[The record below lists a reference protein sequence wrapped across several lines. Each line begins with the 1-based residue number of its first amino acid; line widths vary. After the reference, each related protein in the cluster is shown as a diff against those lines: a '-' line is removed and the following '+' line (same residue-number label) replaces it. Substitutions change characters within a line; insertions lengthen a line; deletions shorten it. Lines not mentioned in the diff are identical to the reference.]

1 MTSPA
6 APPFDAA
13 LPALADDDAAPPA
26 LADDDAAPP
35 ALAADDALP
44 FDDATPRDA
53 ATPPHDDAML
63 RFDDDAPL
71 LSVPPGPPTNP
82 VDQTGAHEGAATGA
96 ALESAGQL
104 VLPMPELLL
113 RGETRRVPRQ
123 RQVFVNRHLRMADIE
138 WVGFDMDYTLAIYN
152 QPEMDQLQIQATLPK
167 MIERGYPAFLR
178 DAQYDINFPIRGLVI
193 DKKLGH
199 ILKMDRYKVV
209 QRGCHGLRELSREEL
224 DVLYERKRIRF
235 STERYHWIDVLYALS
250 EVAMYATIVDEMER
264 RGLQLDYAKLFRDV
278 RECID
283 EAHRDFTVLEAVA
296 SDYPRFVLRDPDL
309 ALTLHKWRS
318 AGKKLFLLTNS
329 RWEYTDRMMRYLLG
343 DSLPEYPSWRH
354 YFDAIGVAAS
364 KPAFF
369 QERRP
374 LVELEE
380 ASAAG
385 RSRVFEGGNWHDLEK
400 RLGTTGDRILY
411 VGDHIYGDILRS
423 KKESAWRTAMIIQ
436 EMTAEVLTLEANA
449 DSVARLA
456 SLEDRRQ
463 RAEDEF
469 RFWLQRYKD
478 LSRQLEA
485 RPNGPAPLS
494 RPQLGVEREGV
505 RQTVDR
511 LRSTLLSLGNE
522 IAALEK
528 ATDRRHHPFWGPLLK
543 EGYETSSF
551 GHQVEE
557 YACVYTSKVSNFLA
571 YSPRHEFRSP
581 RESMAH
587 EL

>member
-1 MTSPA
+1 MPSPASSSRLDAAPA
-6 APPFDAA
+6 APTPK
-13 LPALADDDAAPPA
+13 PPPA
-26 LADDDAAPP
+26 TAASPADAPTPPPP
-35 ALAADDALP
+35 AVAAAGE
-44 FDDATPRDA
+44 A
-53 ATPPHDDAML
+53 
-63 RFDDDAPL
+63 
-71 LSVPPGPPTNP
+71 V
-82 VDQTGAHEGAATGA
+82 
-96 ALESAGQL
+96 ESAGQL
-104 VLPMPELLL
+104 VLPLPDLLH

-123 RQVFVNRHLRMADIE
+123 RQVFVNRHLRMADVE

-167 MIERGYPAFLR
+167 MVARGYPAFLQ
-178 DAQYDINFPIRGLVI
+178 DCWYDINFPIRGLVI

-209 QRGCHGLRELSREEL
+209 QRACHGLRELGRDEL
-224 DVLYERKRIRF
+224 NAIYEHKRIRF
-235 STERYHWIDVLYALS
+235 TTERYHWIDVLYALS

-264 RGLQLDYAKLFRDV
+264 RGLPVDYAKLFRDV

-283 EAHRDFTVLEAVA
+283 EAHRDLTVLEAVA

-343 DSLPEYPSWRH
+343 GSLPEYPTWRH
-354 YFDAIGVAAS
+354 YFDAICVAAS
-364 KPAFF
+364 KPTFF

-374 LVELEE
+374 FAELEE
-380 ASAAG
+380 ATAAG
-385 RSRVFEGGNWHDLEK
+385 RSRVLEGGNLHELEK

-436 EMTAEVLTLEANA
+436 EMTAEVLALEANA
-449 DSVARLA
+449 EGAARLA
-456 SLEDRRQ
+456 ALEDRRQ

-485 RPNGPAPLS
+485 RANGPAQPLP
-494 RPQLGVEREGV
+494 RPLLGAEREGV

-511 LRSTLLSLGNE
+511 LRLALRSLDDE

-528 ATDRRHHPFWGPLLK
+528 AIDRRHHPFWGALLK

-581 RESMAH
+581 RERMAH

>member
-1 MTSPA
+1 MPSPASPPLGAAAPPPAAPSPAPPTTSPA
-6 APPFDAA
+6 E
-13 LPALADDDAAPPA
+13 
-26 LADDDAAPP
+26 
-35 ALAADDALP
+35 
-44 FDDATPRDA
+44 
-53 ATPPHDDAML
+53 ATPPP
-63 RFDDDAPL
+63 APIITGIAGGAE
-71 LSVPPGPPTNP
+71 PPDG
-82 VDQTGAHEGAATGA
+82 V
-96 ALESAGQL
+96 GQL
-104 VLPMPELLL
+104 VLPLPGLWH
-113 RGETRRVPRQ
+113 RGEARGVPRQ
-123 RQVFVNRHLRMADIE
+123 RQVFVNRHLRMADVE

-167 MIERGYPAFLR
+167 MVARGYPAFLR
-178 DAQYDINFPIRGLVI
+178 DCSYDINFPIRGLVI

-209 QRGCHGLRELSREEL
+209 QRGCHGLRELGRDEL
-224 DVLYERKRIRF
+224 DAVYERKRIRF
-235 STERYHWIDVLYALS
+235 TTERYHWIDVLYALS

-264 RGLQLDYAKLFRDV
+264 RNLPLDYAKLFKDV

-283 EAHRDFTVLEAVA
+283 EAHRDLTVLEAVA

-329 RWEYTDRMMRYLLG
+329 RWDYTDRMMRYLLG
-343 DSLPEYPSWRH
+343 DSLPEYPTWRH
-354 YFDAIGVAAS
+354 YFDSIYVAAS

-380 ASAAG
+380 ASLAG
-385 RSRVFEGGNWHDLEK
+385 RSRVFEGGNLIELEK

-423 KKESAWRTAMIIQ
+423 KKESAWHTAMIIQ
-436 EMTAEVLTLEANA
+436 EMTPEVLALEENA
-449 DSVARLA
+449 DHALRLED
-456 SLEDRRQ
+456 LEDRRQ
-463 RAEDEF
+463 RAEDDL

-485 RPNGPAPLS
+485 KPNGPGSLPRAVLDA
-494 RPQLGVEREGV
+494 ERESV

-511 LRSTLLSLGNE
+511 LRLSLRPLDDE

-528 ATDRRHHPFWGPLLK
+528 SIDRRHHPFWGPLLK
-543 EGYETSSF
+543 EGHETSSF

-557 YACVYTSKVSNFLA
+557 YACLYTSKVSNFLA

-581 RESMAH
+581 RERMAH